1 MTEQNINWDKFDN
14 NIDVEGL
21 NKDLQDNKDNFG
33 DYKEVPHGEYEVKVS
48 QMELKVSKKGDPML
62 SIWFKILVGP
72 YKNSII
78 FYNQVINQGFQ
89 IHFANEM
96 LRSLDSGLDIPS
108 EFKGYAAYNNLI
120 MDVFEEIDAQG
131 LEYGLEYGEN
141 KKGFNTYKIVDVF
154 EA

>member
-1 MTEQNINWDKFDN
+1 
-14 NIDVEGL
+14 
-21 NKDLQDNKDNFG
+21 
-33 DYKEVPHGEYEVKVS
+33 
-48 QMELKVSKKGDPML
+48 ML
-62 SIWFKILVGP
+62 SIWFKIIAGP

-120 MDVFEEIDAQG
+120 MDVFEEIDGQS
-131 LEYGLEYGEN
+131 LEYGHEYGEN
-141 KKGFNTYKIVDVF
+141 NKGFNTYKIVDVF